1 MESRKMLQMNLLQSK
16 NRDTGIE
23 NGCLDTRG
31 LKSRGMNWES
41 VKNRLLMKT
50 TYKFK
55 TKSDNFFKVVNIYIS
70 L

>member
-1 MESRKMLQMNLLQSK
+1 MLQMNLLQSK

-23 NGCLDTRG
+23 NGCLDARG
-31 LKSRGMNWES
+31 PKSRGMNWES

-55 TKSDNFFKVVNIYIS
+55 NKSDSFFKVVNIYIS